1 MPVDYPWAAALRPDI
16 EYGYLNRS
24 IDAPKQLNPQVVL
37 NDDSATMLRTIRE
50 ELRHCE
56 SFSFSVAFV
65 SPRAIALLKQ
75 ELVDYSGSGTIIT
88 SNYLGFNSP
97 AAFAELLNLQTIGIS
112 TRLHPSKAFHPKGYI
127 FGHRDRL
134 TGILGSSNL
143 TENAL
148 VRNHEWN
155 LKVSA
160 TRDSDLGTQF
170 VQLTDSQWQE
180 SIPLSAEWIE
190 DYSRTYSPPSGPR
203 TTAMPDPDGA
213 SIGADAPTPVDD
225 ASPQT
230 KAVPRSALLVP
241 NDMQRDALIAIDEM
255 RRDGKRK
262 AVVISATGTGK
273 TILSALDVRAVN
285 PRRMLFVVHREQIL
299 DRAIQEFQHV
309 LGAPTSDF
317 GKLTGSRKERDRRYL
332 FATIQTLSQP
342 DVLASFTRDEFD
354 YVLIDEVHRAGAKS
368 YGRVLDY
375 LSPEFLLG
383 MTATPERPDAF
394 NIFELFDFN
403 VPYEIRLN
411 RALEDD
417 MLVPFHY
424 YGVAD
429 ATYEDGSTTSKDTDL
444 SYLSSQ
450 VRVEHI
456 LNAIKVYGQA
466 GLKARGL
473 IFCSRKDEAHSL
485 SAKLNTSSIRGHQLR
500 TIALTGDDSIEH
512 RERVVHQ
519 LETGEL
525 DYVLTVDIFNEGV
538 DIPSVN
544 QVIML
549 RQTQSSIVFVQQLG
563 RGLRKHPG
571 KEYLVVIDFIGNY
584 TNNYLIPIALFGDD
598 SLNKES
604 LRKNLIA
611 AEETGVIAG
620 LSSVRF
626 DRISQERVLRSIV
639 DTDISSRQRLKAAI
653 ELLRNRLGKMPMLH
667 DFLRFESVDPVILAT
682 DADNYPT
689 LLEKLF
695 KVSPA
700 LSDRELSAL
709 TFLSKEALAA
719 KRPHELL
726 LLRSLLAD
734 GARSREQIQSSF
746 QEAGVLSSARHVSSA
761 IRTLTLEFHNEAER
775 RKYKHPI
782 AESNAAGKVVL
793 ADAFRAAYSGS
804 PKFRESVDDIVETGL
819 DLIRDRYQAD
829 KPFTAGRQYSR
840 KDACRLLCWESSG
853 AASTIYGYKVDQQT
867 ATCPIFVTYDK
878 ASDVSSSTAYEDKL
892 LDRQTMEWFSK
903 SKRNLASPDVAPIAA
918 NKVRTFVFS
927 KKQDADGAGHYF
939 LGEATAS
946 NAEETR
952 MLDGLSVVRMHLR
965 FDAPIDHAVYD
976 YFHPAVM
983 N

>member
-1 MPVDYPWAAALRPDI
+1 MTVDYPWADALRPDV

-24 IDAPKQLNPQVVL
+24 VDAPKQMNPQVVL

-75 ELVDYSGSGTIIT
+75 ELVDYSGAGTIIT

-97 AAFAELLNLQTIGIS
+97 AAFAELLNLQSIGIS

-160 TRDSDLGTQF
+160 TRDSDLGAQF
-170 VQLTDSQWQE
+170 AQLTDSQWQE

-190 DYSRTYSPPSGPR
+190 DYSRTYSPPSR
-203 TTAMPDPDGA
+203 RQTT
-213 SIGADAPTPVDD
+213 SIAPSTETV
-225 ASPQT
+225 SSSE
-230 KAVPRSALLVP
+230 VLVP
-241 NDMQRDALIAIDEM
+241 NGMQRDALIAIDQM

-273 TILSALDVRAVN
+273 TILSALDVRAAA

-299 DRAIQEFQHV
+299 DRAIHEFQRV
-309 LGAPTSDF
+309 LGAPRSDF
-317 GKLTGSRKERDRRYL
+317 GKLTGSSKERDRRYL

-342 DVLASFTRDEFD
+342 DVLTSFARDEFD

-368 YGRVLDY
+368 YSRVLEY
-375 LSPEFLLG
+375 LSPGFLLG

-394 NIFELFDFN
+394 NIFELFDYN

-411 RALEDD
+411 QALEND
-417 MLVPFHY
+417 MLAPFHY

-429 ATYEDGSTTSKDTDL
+429 ATYDDGSTTSKDTEL
-444 SYLSSQ
+444 SHLSSQ
-450 VRVEHI
+450 VRVDHI
-456 LNAIKVYGQA
+456 LNAIEVYGQA

-485 SAKLNTSSIRGHQLR
+485 SAKLNASRIRGHQLR
-500 TIALTGDDSIEH
+500 TTALTGDDSIEY
-512 RERVVHQ
+512 REEVVRK
-519 LETGEL
+519 LEAGEL
-525 DYVLTVDIFNEGV
+525 DYILTVDIFNEGV

-653 ELLRNRLGKMPMLH
+653 ELLRNRLGKMPTLH

-682 DADNYPT
+682 DADNYPA

-695 KVSPA
+695 KVKPE
-700 LSDRELSAL
+700 LSDRELAAL
-709 TFLSKEALAA
+709 TLLSKEALAA

-726 LLRSLLAD
+726 LLRALLTD
-734 GARSREQIQSSF
+734 GALSHERIRNLF
-746 QEAGVLSSARHVSSA
+746 QDAGALSSAQHVRSA
-761 IRTLTLEFHNEAER
+761 TRTLTLEFHNEAER
-775 RKYKHPI
+775 RKYKYPI
-782 AESNAAGKVVL
+782 AEYDATGEVVL
-793 ADAFRAAYSGS
+793 TAELSAAYSGS
-804 PKFRESVDDIVETGL
+804 LKFRESVDDIVTTGL
-819 DLIRDRYQAD
+819 DLIRERYQVD
-829 KPFTAGRQYSR
+829 RPFTPGRQYSR

-853 AASTIYGYKVDQQT
+853 AASTIYGYKVDQHT

-878 ASDVSSSTAYEDKL
+878 AEDVSSSTAYEDKL

-903 SKRNLASPDVAPIAA
+903 SKRTLASPDVAPIAA

-939 LGEATAS
+939 LGEAEAS
-946 NAEETR
+946 DAEETR

-976 YFHPAVM
+976 YFRPAVM